1 MTHQMLDEDFIN
13 LDKSNKEDVYVY
25 LTTPGKNKAG
35 QYTRESGFK
44 KNFPK
49 LYSDYLDYFD
59 KDKYDT
65 YPFNQLLYHY
75 FNNDKFM
82 SIGICK
88 NEKCSNRCKF
98 NDFKTGYYDFCSSKC
113 SLSSE
118 IHKEKVRQTC
128 IKKYGVDCVLKDKEI
143 KKKIKDTR
151 LDKYGSMCSDE
162 AVQKAKKTKLE
173 KYGNEKYVNTEKM
186 QQTKLERYGDSGYHN
201 VEKMQQT
208 KLDRY
213 GDSGYHNVEKMQQT
227 KLERYG
233 DSGYHNIEQMK
244 QTNLERYGVEYYSQ
258 LDEFDEKIY
267 QTKLERYGD
276 SGYHN
281 IEQMKQTNLERYGVE
296 YAQNSDIIKEKI
308 KCTNLKRYGNEYAI
322 GSDTVRK
329 KIVET
334 SIDKYD
340 DTNPYRGKLHRELIK
355 KFPELIGFSG
365 NKYICKCLNINCD
378 ACEKKQFEL
387 PSPIFRRRKN
397 QGIEL
402 CPILNP
408 ILVSDGTSDIE
419 NDIYLYIKSIYSGKI
434 IQNDRSILNGKEI
447 DIYLPEMNLAIE
459 FNGLYWHSE
468 VYKDKMYHQEKTI
481 LCENKGIQLIHIWED
496 DWLDKKD
503 IVKDIIQSKLGMND
517 KIPARKCTIK
527 EVLSKESKEF
537 LEKYHIQGNVNAS
550 IRIGLYYDDSLV
562 EIATFGK
569 LRNILHSNGQENQY
583 ELYRLCSKSGYTVVG
598 GVSKLLTHFIR
609 KYQPK
614 QIVSYANL
622 DISNG
627 NVYNSFFKK
636 ISITSP
642 GYYWSK
648 DGYKYH
654 RSNFTKHILVKNG
667 YDKNKTEEEIMHE
680 LGYYKVYD
688 SGNIKYVWEC

>member
-1 MTHQMLDEDFIN
+1 MKHQILDEDFIN

-25 LTTPGKNKAG
+25 LTTPGKNQAG

-49 LYSDYLDYFD
+49 LYSEYLDYFD

-82 SIGICK
+82 FIGICK

-98 NDFKTGYYDFCSSKC
+98 NDFKTGYYDFCSCKC

-128 IKKYGVDCVLKDKEI
+128 IKKYGVDCVFQDKEV

-173 KYGNEKYVNTEKM
+173 KYGNEKYVNTEKI

-201 VEKMQQT
+201 VEKMQ
-208 KLDRY
+208 
-213 GDSGYHNVEKMQQT
+213 
-227 KLERYG
+227 
-233 DSGYHNIEQMK
+233 
-244 QTNLERYGVEYYSQ
+244 
-258 LDEFDEKIY
+258 

-340 DTNPYRGKLHRELIK
+340 DANPYRGKLHRELIK

-447 DIYLPEMNLAIE
+447 DIYLPEMNFAIE

-517 KIPARKCTIK
+517 KIPARKCIVK
-527 EVLSKESKEF
+527 EVSSKESKEF

-583 ELYRLCSKSGYTVVG
+583 ELYRLCSKSGYTIVG

-636 ISITSP
+636 ISITTP

-688 SGNIKYVWEC
+688 SGNIKYVWDCH

>member
-1 MTHQMLDEDFIN
+1 MKHQILDEDFIN

-25 LTTPGKNKAG
+25 LTTPGKNQAG

-49 LYSDYLDYFD
+49 LYSEYLDYFD

-82 SIGICK
+82 FIGICK

-98 NDFKTGYYDFCSSKC
+98 NDFKTGYYDFCSCKC

-128 IKKYGVDCVLKDKEI
+128 IKKYGVDCVFQDKEV

-173 KYGNEKYVNTEKM
+173 KYGNEKYVNTEKI
-186 QQTKLERYGDSGYHN
+186 QQTKLE
-201 VEKMQQT
+201 
-208 KLDRY
+208 RY

-340 DTNPYRGKLHRELIK
+340 DANPYRGKLHRELIK

-447 DIYLPEMNLAIE
+447 DIYLPEMNFAIE

-527 EVLSKESKEF
+527 EVSSKESKEF

-550 IRIGLYYDDSLV
+550 IRVGLYYDDSLV

-598 GVSKLLTHFIR
+598 GVSKLLTYFIR

-636 ISITSP
+636 ISITLP
-642 GYYWSK
+642 GYYWAK

-654 RSNFTKHILVKNG
+654 RSNFAKHILVKNG

-688 SGNIKYVWEC
+688 SGNIKYVWESC

>member
-1 MTHQMLDEDFIN
+1 MKHQILDEDFIN

-49 LYSDYLDYFD
+49 LYSEYLDYFD

-128 IKKYGVDCVLKDKEI
+128 IKKYGVDCVFKDKEV

-244 QTNLERYGVEYYSQ
+244 QTNLERYGVEY
-258 LDEFDEKIY
+258 
-267 QTKLERYGD
+267 
-276 SGYHN
+276 
-281 IEQMKQTNLERYGVE
+281 
-296 YAQNSDIIKEKI
+296 AQNSDIIKEKI

-378 ACEKKQFEL
+378 VCEKKQFEL

-447 DIYLPEMNLAIE
+447 DIYLPEMNFAIE

-468 VYKDKMYHQEKTI
+468 VYKDKIYHQEKTI

>member
-1 MTHQMLDEDFIN
+1 MKHQILDEDFIN
-13 LDKSNKEDVYVY
+13 LNKSNKEDVYVY

-49 LYSDYLDYFD
+49 LYSEYLDYFD
-59 KDKYDT
+59 KDKYDA

-173 KYGNEKYVNTEKM
+173 KYGNEKYVNTEKI

-233 DSGYHNIEQMK
+233 DSGYHN
-244 QTNLERYGVEYYSQ
+244 VEKMQ
-258 LDEFDEKIY
+258 

-527 EVLSKESKEF
+527 EVSSKESKEF

-598 GVSKLLTHFIR
+598 GVSKLLTYFIR

-642 GYYWSK
+642 GYYWAK

-654 RSNFTKHILVKNG
+654 RSNFTKHIVVKNG

-688 SGNIKYVWEC
+688 SGNIKYVWES

>member
-1 MTHQMLDEDFIN
+1 MKHQILDEDFIN

-49 LYSDYLDYFD
+49 LYSEYLDYFD
-59 KDKYDT
+59 KDKYDA

-186 QQTKLERYGDSGYHN
+186 QQTKL
-201 VEKMQQT
+201 
-208 KLDRY
+208 DRY
-213 GDSGYHNVEKMQQT
+213 GDSGYHNVEKMQ
-227 KLERYG
+227 
-233 DSGYHNIEQMK
+233 
-244 QTNLERYGVEYYSQ
+244 
-258 LDEFDEKIY
+258 

-378 ACEKKQFEL
+378 VCEKKQFEL

-447 DIYLPEMNLAIE
+447 DIYLPEMNFAIE

-503 IVKDIIQSKLGMND
+503 ILKDIIQSKLGMND

-527 EVLSKESKEF
+527 EVSSKESKEF

>member
-1 MTHQMLDEDFIN
+1 MKHQILDEDFIN

-49 LYSDYLDYFD
+49 LYSEYLDYFD
-59 KDKYDT
+59 KDKYDA

-208 KLDRY
+208 KLERY
-213 GDSGYHNVEKMQQT
+213 GDSGYHNVEKMQ
-227 KLERYG
+227 
-233 DSGYHNIEQMK
+233 
-244 QTNLERYGVEYYSQ
+244 
-258 LDEFDEKIY
+258 

-527 EVLSKESKEF
+527 EVSSKESKEF

-614 QIVSYANL
+614 QILSYANL

-642 GYYWSK
+642 GYYWAK

>member
-1 MTHQMLDEDFIN
+1 M
-13 LDKSNKEDVYVY
+13 
-25 LTTPGKNKAG
+25 PGKNKAG

-49 LYSDYLDYFD
+49 LYSEYLDYFD
-59 KDKYDT
+59 KDKYDA

-244 QTNLERYGVEYYSQ
+244 QTNLERYGVEY
-258 LDEFDEKIY
+258 
-267 QTKLERYGD
+267 
-276 SGYHN
+276 
-281 IEQMKQTNLERYGVE
+281 
-296 YAQNSDIIKEKI
+296 AQNSDIIKEKI

-447 DIYLPEMNLAIE
+447 DIYLPEMNFAIE

-688 SGNIKYVWEC
+688 SGNIKYMWEC

>member
-1 MTHQMLDEDFIN
+1 MKHQILDEDFIN

-49 LYSDYLDYFD
+49 LYSEYLDYFD
-59 KDKYDT
+59 KDKYDA

-173 KYGNEKYVNTEKM
+173 KYGNEKYVNTEKI

-213 GDSGYHNVEKMQQT
+213 GDSGYHNVEKMQ
-227 KLERYG
+227 
-233 DSGYHNIEQMK
+233 
-244 QTNLERYGVEYYSQ
+244 
-258 LDEFDEKIY
+258 

-447 DIYLPEMNLAIE
+447 DIYLPEMNFAIE

-688 SGNIKYVWEC
+688 SGNIKYVWDC

>member
-49 LYSDYLDYFD
+49 LYSEYLDYFD

-128 IKKYGVDCVLKDKEI
+128 IKKYGVDCVFKDKEV

-186 QQTKLERYGDSGYHN
+186 QQTKL
-201 VEKMQQT
+201 
-208 KLDRY
+208 DRY
-213 GDSGYHNVEKMQQT
+213 GDSGYHNVEKMQ
-227 KLERYG
+227 
-233 DSGYHNIEQMK
+233 
-244 QTNLERYGVEYYSQ
+244 
-258 LDEFDEKIY
+258 

-378 ACEKKQFEL
+378 VCEKKQFEL

-419 NDIYLYIKSIYSGKI
+419 NDIYLYIKAIYSGKI

-447 DIYLPEMNLAIE
+447 DIYLPEMNFAIE

-527 EVLSKESKEF
+527 EVSSKESKEF

-642 GYYWSK
+642 GYYWAK

>member
-1 MTHQMLDEDFIN
+1 MKHQILDEDFIN

-49 LYSDYLDYFD
+49 LYSEYLDYFD
-59 KDKYDT
+59 KDKYDA

-244 QTNLERYGVEYYSQ
+244 QTNLERYGVEY
-258 LDEFDEKIY
+258 
-267 QTKLERYGD
+267 
-276 SGYHN
+276 
-281 IEQMKQTNLERYGVE
+281 
-296 YAQNSDIIKEKI
+296 AQNSDIIKEKI

-378 ACEKKQFEL
+378 VCEKKQFEL

-527 EVLSKESKEF
+527 EVSSKESKEF

>member
-1 MTHQMLDEDFIN
+1 MKHQILDEDFIN

-49 LYSDYLDYFD
+49 LYSEYLDYFD
-59 KDKYDT
+59 KDKYDA

-208 KLDRY
+208 KL
-213 GDSGYHNVEKMQQT
+213 
-227 KLERYG
+227 
-233 DSGYHNIEQMK
+233 
-244 QTNLERYGVEYYSQ
+244 
-258 LDEFDEKIY
+258 
-267 QTKLERYGD
+267 ERYGD

-378 ACEKKQFEL
+378 VCEKKQFEL

>member
-1 MTHQMLDEDFIN
+1 MIHQMLDEDFIN

-59 KDKYDT
+59 KDKYDA

-82 SIGICK
+82 FIGICK

-128 IKKYGVDCVLKDKEI
+128 IKKYGVDCVFQDKEV

-173 KYGNEKYVNTEKM
+173 KYGNEKYVNTEKI
-186 QQTKLERYGDSGYHN
+186 QQTKLE
-201 VEKMQQT
+201 
-208 KLDRY
+208 RY

-340 DTNPYRGKLHRELIK
+340 DPNPYRGKLHRELIK

-378 ACEKKQFEL
+378 TCEKKQFEL

-447 DIYLPEMNLAIE
+447 DIYLPEMNFAIE

-527 EVLSKESKEF
+527 EVSSKESKEF
-537 LEKYHIQGNVNAS
+537 LEKYHIQGNINAS

-583 ELYRLCSKSGYTVVG
+583 ELYRLCSKSGYTIVG

-636 ISITSP
+636 ISITTP

-688 SGNIKYVWEC
+688 SGNIKYVWES

>member
-1 MTHQMLDEDFIN
+1 MKHQILDEDFIN

-49 LYSDYLDYFD
+49 LYSEYLDYFD
-59 KDKYDT
+59 KDKYDA

-75 FNNDKFM
+75 FNHDKFM

-173 KYGNEKYVNTEKM
+173 KYGNEKYVNTEKI

-213 GDSGYHNVEKMQQT
+213 GDSGYHNVEKMQ
-227 KLERYG
+227 
-233 DSGYHNIEQMK
+233 
-244 QTNLERYGVEYYSQ
+244 
-258 LDEFDEKIY
+258 

-527 EVLSKESKEF
+527 EVSSKESKEF

-654 RSNFTKHILVKNG
+654 RSNFTKHIRVKNG
-667 YDKNKTEEEIMHE
+667 
-680 LGYYKVYD
+680 
-688 SGNIKYVWEC
+688 

>member
-1 MTHQMLDEDFIN
+1 MKHQILDEDFIN

-49 LYSDYLDYFD
+49 LYSEYLDYFD

-128 IKKYGVDCVLKDKEI
+128 IKKYGVDCVFKDKEI

-173 KYGNEKYVNTEKM
+173 KYGNEKYVNTEKI
-186 QQTKLERYGDSGYHN
+186 QQTKLE
-201 VEKMQQT
+201 
-208 KLDRY
+208 RY

-233 DSGYHNIEQMK
+233 DSGYHN
-244 QTNLERYGVEYYSQ
+244 VEKMQ
-258 LDEFDEKIY
+258 

-378 ACEKKQFEL
+378 VCEKKQFEL

-447 DIYLPEMNLAIE
+447 DIYLPEMNFAIE

-527 EVLSKESKEF
+527 EVSSKESKEF

>member
-1 MTHQMLDEDFIN
+1 MKHQILDEDFIN
-13 LDKSNKEDVYVY
+13 LNKSNKEDVYVY

-49 LYSDYLDYFD
+49 LYSEYLDYFD
-59 KDKYDT
+59 KDKYDA

-173 KYGNEKYVNTEKM
+173 KYGNEKYVNTEKI

-213 GDSGYHNVEKMQQT
+213 GDSGYHNVEKMQ
-227 KLERYG
+227 
-233 DSGYHNIEQMK
+233 
-244 QTNLERYGVEYYSQ
+244 
-258 LDEFDEKIY
+258 

-527 EVLSKESKEF
+527 EVSSKESKEF

-688 SGNIKYVWEC
+688 SGNIKYVWDC

>member
-1 MTHQMLDEDFIN
+1 MKHQILDEDFIN

-49 LYSDYLDYFD
+49 LYSEYLDYFD

-244 QTNLERYGVEYYSQ
+244 QTNLERYGVEY
-258 LDEFDEKIY
+258 
-267 QTKLERYGD
+267 
-276 SGYHN
+276 
-281 IEQMKQTNLERYGVE
+281 
-296 YAQNSDIIKEKI
+296 AQNSDIIKEKI

-378 ACEKKQFEL
+378 VCEKKQFEL

>member
-1 MTHQMLDEDFIN
+1 MKHQILDEDFIN

-49 LYSDYLDYFD
+49 LYSEYLDYFD

-98 NDFKTGYYDFCSSKC
+98 NDFKAGYYDFCSCKC

-118 IHKEKVRQTC
+118 MHKEKVRQTC

-173 KYGNEKYVNTEKM
+173 KYGNEKYVNTEKI
-186 QQTKLERYGDSGYHN
+186 
-201 VEKMQQT
+201 
-208 KLDRY
+208 
-213 GDSGYHNVEKMQQT
+213 QQT

-244 QTNLERYGVEYYSQ
+244 QTN
-258 LDEFDEKIY
+258 F
-267 QTKLERYGD
+267 
-276 SGYHN
+276 
-281 IEQMKQTNLERYGVE
+281 ERYGVE

-322 GSDTVRK
+322 GSDTVRQ

-334 SIDKYD
+334 SIDKYND
-340 DTNPYRGKLHRELIK
+340 PNPYRGKLHRELIK

-527 EVLSKESKEF
+527 EVSSKESKEF

-598 GVSKLLTHFIR
+598 GVSKLLTYFIR

-688 SGNIKYVWEC
+688 SGNIKYVWDC

>member
-1 MTHQMLDEDFIN
+1 MKHQILDEDFIN

-25 LTTPGKNKAG
+25 LTTPGKNQAG

-49 LYSDYLDYFD
+49 LYSEYLDYFD

-98 NDFKTGYYDFCSSKC
+98 NDFKTGYYDFCSCKC

-128 IKKYGVDCVLKDKEI
+128 IKKYGVDCVFQDKEV

-173 KYGNEKYVNTEKM
+173 KYGNEKYVNTEKI
-186 QQTKLERYGDSGYHN
+186 QQTKLE
-201 VEKMQQT
+201 
-208 KLDRY
+208 RY

-340 DTNPYRGKLHRELIK
+340 DANPYRGKLHRELIK

-447 DIYLPEMNLAIE
+447 DIYLPEMNFAIE

-517 KIPARKCTIK
+517 KIPARKCIVK
-527 EVLSKESKEF
+527 EVSSKESKEF

-636 ISITSP
+636 ISITTP

-688 SGNIKYVWEC
+688 SGNIKYVWDC

>member
-1 MTHQMLDEDFIN
+1 MKHQILDEDFIN

-49 LYSDYLDYFD
+49 LYSEYLDYFD
-59 KDKYDT
+59 KDKYDA

-128 IKKYGVDCVLKDKEI
+128 IKKYGVDCVFKDKEV

-244 QTNLERYGVEYYSQ
+244 QTNLERYGVEY
-258 LDEFDEKIY
+258 
-267 QTKLERYGD
+267 
-276 SGYHN
+276 
-281 IEQMKQTNLERYGVE
+281 
-296 YAQNSDIIKEKI
+296 AQNSDIIKEKI

-378 ACEKKQFEL
+378 VCEKKQFEL

-447 DIYLPEMNLAIE
+447 DIYLPEMNFAIE

>member
-49 LYSDYLDYFD
+49 LYSEYLDYFD

-128 IKKYGVDCVLKDKEI
+128 IKKYGVDCVFKDKEV

-244 QTNLERYGVEYYSQ
+244 QTNLERYGVEY
-258 LDEFDEKIY
+258 
-267 QTKLERYGD
+267 
-276 SGYHN
+276 
-281 IEQMKQTNLERYGVE
+281 
-296 YAQNSDIIKEKI
+296 AQNSDIIKEKI

-378 ACEKKQFEL
+378 VCEKKQFEL

-447 DIYLPEMNLAIE
+447 DIYLPEMNFAIE

>member
-1 MTHQMLDEDFIN
+1 MKHQILDEDFIN
-13 LDKSNKEDVYVY
+13 LNKSNKEDVYVY

-49 LYSDYLDYFD
+49 LYSEYLDYFD
-59 KDKYDT
+59 KDKYDA

-173 KYGNEKYVNTEKM
+173 KYGNEKYVNTEKI

-201 VEKMQQT
+201 VKKMQQT
-208 KLDRY
+208 KLERY

-244 QTNLERYGVEYYSQ
+244 QTNLERYGVEY
-258 LDEFDEKIY
+258 
-267 QTKLERYGD
+267 
-276 SGYHN
+276 
-281 IEQMKQTNLERYGVE
+281 
-296 YAQNSDIIKEKI
+296 AQNSDIIKKKI

-322 GSDTVRK
+322 GSDTVRQ

-340 DTNPYRGKLHRELIK
+340 DTNPYRGKLHSELIK

-468 VYKDKMYHQEKTI
+468 LYKDKMYHQEKTI

-527 EVLSKESKEF
+527 EVSSKESKEF

-688 SGNIKYVWEC
+688 SGNIKYVWDC

>member
-1 MTHQMLDEDFIN
+1 MKHQILDEDFIN

-49 LYSDYLDYFD
+49 LYSEYLDYFD
-59 KDKYDT
+59 KDKYDA

-244 QTNLERYGVEYYSQ
+244 QTNLERYGVEY
-258 LDEFDEKIY
+258 
-267 QTKLERYGD
+267 
-276 SGYHN
+276 
-281 IEQMKQTNLERYGVE
+281 
-296 YAQNSDIIKEKI
+296 AQNSDIIKEKI

-378 ACEKKQFEL
+378 VCEKKQFEL

>member
-49 LYSDYLDYFD
+49 LYSEYLDYFD
-59 KDKYDT
+59 KDKYDA

-128 IKKYGVDCVLKDKEI
+128 IKKYGVDCVFKDKEV

-186 QQTKLERYGDSGYHN
+186 QQTKLDRYGDSGYHN

-213 GDSGYHNVEKMQQT
+213 GDSGYHNVEKMQ
-227 KLERYG
+227 
-233 DSGYHNIEQMK
+233 
-244 QTNLERYGVEYYSQ
+244 
-258 LDEFDEKIY
+258 

-378 ACEKKQFEL
+378 VCEKKQFEL

-688 SGNIKYVWEC
+688 SGNIKYVWDC

>member
-1 MTHQMLDEDFIN
+1 
-13 LDKSNKEDVYVY
+13 
-25 LTTPGKNKAG
+25 
-35 QYTRESGFK
+35 
-44 KNFPK
+44 
-49 LYSDYLDYFD
+49 
-59 KDKYDT
+59 
-65 YPFNQLLYHY
+65 
-75 FNNDKFM
+75 
-82 SIGICK
+82 
-88 NEKCSNRCKF
+88 
-98 NDFKTGYYDFCSSKC
+98 
-113 SLSSE
+113 
-118 IHKEKVRQTC
+118 
-128 IKKYGVDCVLKDKEI
+128 
-143 KKKIKDTR
+143 
-151 LDKYGSMCSDE
+151 
-162 AVQKAKKTKLE
+162 
-173 KYGNEKYVNTEKM
+173 M
-186 QQTKLERYGDSGYHN
+186 QQTKLN
-201 VEKMQQT
+201 
-208 KLDRY
+208 RY

-378 ACEKKQFEL
+378 VCEKKQFEL

-447 DIYLPEMNLAIE
+447 DIYLPEMNFAIE

-468 VYKDKMYHQEKTI
+468 VYKDKMYHQERTI

>member
-1 MTHQMLDEDFIN
+1 MKHQILDEDFIN

-49 LYSDYLDYFD
+49 LYSEYLDYFD
-59 KDKYDT
+59 KDKYDA

-244 QTNLERYGVEYYSQ
+244 QTNLERYGVEY
-258 LDEFDEKIY
+258 
-267 QTKLERYGD
+267 
-276 SGYHN
+276 
-281 IEQMKQTNLERYGVE
+281 
-296 YAQNSDIIKEKI
+296 AQNSDIIKEKI

-378 ACEKKQFEL
+378 VCEKKQFEL

-447 DIYLPEMNLAIE
+447 DIYLPEMNFAIE

-527 EVLSKESKEF
+527 EVSSKESKEF

>member
-1 MTHQMLDEDFIN
+1 MKHQILDEDFIN

-49 LYSDYLDYFD
+49 LYSEYLDYFD

-128 IKKYGVDCVLKDKEI
+128 IKKYGVDCVFKDKEI

-208 KLDRY
+208 KLERY
-213 GDSGYHNVEKMQQT
+213 GDSGYHNVEKMQ
-227 KLERYG
+227 
-233 DSGYHNIEQMK
+233 
-244 QTNLERYGVEYYSQ
+244 
-258 LDEFDEKIY
+258 

-378 ACEKKQFEL
+378 VCEKKQFEL

-447 DIYLPEMNLAIE
+447 DIYLPEMNFAIE

-642 GYYWSK
+642 GYYWAK

>member
-1 MTHQMLDEDFIN
+1 MKHQILDEDFIN

-25 LTTPGKNKAG
+25 LTTSGKNKAG

-49 LYSDYLDYFD
+49 LYSEYLDYFD
-59 KDKYDT
+59 KDKYDA

-128 IKKYGVDCVLKDKEI
+128 IKKYGVDCVFKDKEV

-244 QTNLERYGVEYYSQ
+244 QTNLERYGVEY
-258 LDEFDEKIY
+258 
-267 QTKLERYGD
+267 
-276 SGYHN
+276 
-281 IEQMKQTNLERYGVE
+281 
-296 YAQNSDIIKEKI
+296 AQNSDIIKEKI

-378 ACEKKQFEL
+378 VCEKKQFEL

-447 DIYLPEMNLAIE
+447 DIYLPEMNFAIE

>member
-1 MTHQMLDEDFIN
+1 MKHQILDEDFIN

-25 LTTPGKNKAG
+25 LTTPGKNQAG

-49 LYSDYLDYFD
+49 LYSEYLDYFD

-82 SIGICK
+82 FIGICK

-98 NDFKTGYYDFCSSKC
+98 NDFKTGYYDFCSCKC

-128 IKKYGVDCVLKDKEI
+128 IKKYGVDCVFQDKEV

-173 KYGNEKYVNTEKM
+173 KYGNEKYVNTEKI
-186 QQTKLERYGDSGYHN
+186 QQTKLE
-201 VEKMQQT
+201 
-208 KLDRY
+208 RY

-340 DTNPYRGKLHRELIK
+340 DANPYRGKLHRELIK

-447 DIYLPEMNLAIE
+447 DIYLPEMNFAIE

-517 KIPARKCTIK
+517 KIPARKCIVK
-527 EVLSKESKEF
+527 EVSSKESKEF

-583 ELYRLCSKSGYTVVG
+583 ELYRLCSKSGYTIVG

-636 ISITSP
+636 ISITTP

-688 SGNIKYVWEC
+688 SGNIKYVWDCH

>member
-1 MTHQMLDEDFIN
+1 MKHQILDEDFIN

-49 LYSDYLDYFD
+49 LYSEYLDYFD

-173 KYGNEKYVNTEKM
+173 KYGNEKYVNTEKI

-322 GSDTVRK
+322 GSDTVRQ

-334 SIDKYD
+334 CIDKYD

-378 ACEKKQFEL
+378 VCEKKQFEL

-598 GVSKLLTHFIR
+598 GVSKLLTYFIR

-688 SGNIKYVWEC
+688 SGNIKYVWDC

>member
-1 MTHQMLDEDFIN
+1 MKHQILDEDFIN

-49 LYSDYLDYFD
+49 LYSEYLDYFD

-244 QTNLERYGVEYYSQ
+244 QTNLERYGVEY
-258 LDEFDEKIY
+258 
-267 QTKLERYGD
+267 
-276 SGYHN
+276 
-281 IEQMKQTNLERYGVE
+281 
-296 YAQNSDIIKEKI
+296 AQNSDIIKEKI

-378 ACEKKQFEL
+378 VCEKKQFEL

-447 DIYLPEMNLAIE
+447 DIYLPEMNFAIE

>member
-1 MTHQMLDEDFIN
+1 MKHQILDEDFIN

-25 LTTPGKNKAG
+25 LTTPGKNQAG

-49 LYSDYLDYFD
+49 LYSEYLDYFD

-82 SIGICK
+82 FIGICK

-98 NDFKTGYYDFCSSKC
+98 NDFKTGYYDFCSCKC

-128 IKKYGVDCVLKDKEI
+128 IKKYGVDCVFQDKEV

-173 KYGNEKYVNTEKM
+173 KYGNEKYVNTEKI
-186 QQTKLERYGDSGYHN
+186 QQTKLE
-201 VEKMQQT
+201 
-208 KLDRY
+208 RY

-340 DTNPYRGKLHRELIK
+340 DANPYRGKLHRELIK

-447 DIYLPEMNLAIE
+447 DIYLPEMNFAIE

-517 KIPARKCTIK
+517 KIPARKCIVK
-527 EVLSKESKEF
+527 EVSSKESKEF

-636 ISITSP
+636 ISITTP

-688 SGNIKYVWEC
+688 SGNIKYVWDC

>member
-1 MTHQMLDEDFIN
+1 M
-13 LDKSNKEDVYVY
+13 
-25 LTTPGKNKAG
+25 PGKNKAG

-49 LYSDYLDYFD
+49 LYSEYLDYFD
-59 KDKYDT
+59 KDKYDA

-244 QTNLERYGVEYYSQ
+244 QTNLERYGVEY
-258 LDEFDEKIY
+258 
-267 QTKLERYGD
+267 
-276 SGYHN
+276 
-281 IEQMKQTNLERYGVE
+281 
-296 YAQNSDIIKEKI
+296 AQNSDIIKEKI

-378 ACEKKQFEL
+378 VCEKKQFEL

-447 DIYLPEMNLAIE
+447 DIYLPEMNFAIE

-527 EVLSKESKEF
+527 EVSSKESKEF

-688 SGNIKYVWEC
+688 SGNIKYMWEC

>member
-1 MTHQMLDEDFIN
+1 MKHQILDEDFIN
-13 LDKSNKEDVYVY
+13 LNKSNKEDVYVY

-49 LYSDYLDYFD
+49 LYSEYLDYFD
-59 KDKYDT
+59 KDKYDA

-173 KYGNEKYVNTEKM
+173 KYGNEKYVNTEKI
-186 QQTKLERYGDSGYHN
+186 QQTKLE
-201 VEKMQQT
+201 
-208 KLDRY
+208 RY

-233 DSGYHNIEQMK
+233 DSGYHN
-244 QTNLERYGVEYYSQ
+244 VEKMQ
-258 LDEFDEKIY
+258 

-527 EVLSKESKEF
+527 EVSSKESKEF

-688 SGNIKYVWEC
+688 SGNIKYVWES

>member
-1 MTHQMLDEDFIN
+1 MKHQILDEDFIN

-25 LTTPGKNKAG
+25 LIMPGKNKAG

-49 LYSDYLDYFD
+49 LYSEYLDYFD
-59 KDKYDT
+59 KDKYDA

-128 IKKYGVDCVLKDKEI
+128 IKKYGVDCVFKDKEV

-173 KYGNEKYVNTEKM
+173 KYGNEKYVNTEKI

-378 ACEKKQFEL
+378 VCEKKQFEL

-447 DIYLPEMNLAIE
+447 DIYLPEMNFAIE

-688 SGNIKYVWEC
+688 SGNIKYMWEC

>member
-1 MTHQMLDEDFIN
+1 MKHQILDEDFIN

-49 LYSDYLDYFD
+49 LYSEYLDYFD
-59 KDKYDT
+59 KDKYDA

-128 IKKYGVDCVLKDKEI
+128 IKKYGVDCVFKDKEV

-244 QTNLERYGVEYYSQ
+244 QTNLERYGVEY
-258 LDEFDEKIY
+258 
-267 QTKLERYGD
+267 
-276 SGYHN
+276 
-281 IEQMKQTNLERYGVE
+281 
-296 YAQNSDIIKEKI
+296 AQNSDIIKEKI

-378 ACEKKQFEL
+378 VCEKKQFEL

-408 ILVSDGTSDIE
+408 ILVSDGVSDIE

-447 DIYLPEMNLAIE
+447 DIYLPEMNFAIE

>member
-1 MTHQMLDEDFIN
+1 MKHQILDEDFIN

-49 LYSDYLDYFD
+49 LYSEYLDYFD
-59 KDKYDT
+59 KDKYDA

-128 IKKYGVDCVLKDKEI
+128 IKKYGVDCVFKDKEV

-244 QTNLERYGVEYYSQ
+244 QTNLERYGVEY
-258 LDEFDEKIY
+258 
-267 QTKLERYGD
+267 
-276 SGYHN
+276 
-281 IEQMKQTNLERYGVE
+281 
-296 YAQNSDIIKEKI
+296 AQNSDIIKEKI

-378 ACEKKQFEL
+378 VCEKKQFEL

-408 ILVSDGTSDIE
+408 ILVSDGTSDIK

-447 DIYLPEMNLAIE
+447 DIYLPEMNFAIE

-527 EVLSKESKEF
+527 EVSSKESKEF

>member
-1 MTHQMLDEDFIN
+1 MIHQMLDEDFIN

-49 LYSDYLDYFD
+49 LYSEYLDYFD
-59 KDKYDT
+59 KDKYDA

-128 IKKYGVDCVLKDKEI
+128 IKKYGVDCVFKDKEV

-208 KLDRY
+208 KL
-213 GDSGYHNVEKMQQT
+213 
-227 KLERYG
+227 ERYG

-258 LDEFDEKIY
+258 LDEFDKKTY

-276 SGYHN
+276 PGYHN

-378 ACEKKQFEL
+378 VCEKKQFEL

-527 EVLSKESKEF
+527 EVSSKESKEF

-598 GVSKLLTHFIR
+598 GVSKLLTYFIR

-642 GYYWSK
+642 GYYWAK